1 LTTVGEGVSGEKR
14 VWTRIV
20 VFDGLG
26 FFAVVPGVE
35 LDAGKAAYYSQFRV
49 FRTAW

>member
-1 LTTVGEGVSGEKR
+1 LEKAFPGRNVFGRGSWFLTG
-14 VWTRIV
+14 
-20 VFDGLG
+20 DGLG